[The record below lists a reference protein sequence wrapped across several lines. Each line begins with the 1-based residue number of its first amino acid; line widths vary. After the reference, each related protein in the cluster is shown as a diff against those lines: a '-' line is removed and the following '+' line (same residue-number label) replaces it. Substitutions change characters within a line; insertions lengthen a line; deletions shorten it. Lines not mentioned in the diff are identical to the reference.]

1 MSLKNERKKYDDKFS
16 AKRNMEREISFT
28 TDSTKDRDG
37 KIELIQK
44 DTIENKSTS
53 ESVMNILEVCLET

>member
-16 AKRNMEREISFT
+16 AKRNMEREISFI
-28 TDSTKDRDG
+28 TDSTKDRYG

>member
-1 MSLKNERKKYDDKFS
+1 MSLKYERKKYDDKFS
-16 AKRNMEREISFT
+16 AKRNMEREISFI
-28 TDSTKDRDG
+28 TDSRKDRYG